1 MGDLI
6 NGNSSHYAMLRSPC
20 LNDGKALSLYLQR
33 WSSKAEQGAAMT
45 VEFEGVLLNNP
56 DKDREWGK
64 PFDVRRI
71 LQSGNRV
78 IVFWSDGTKTIVKR
92 SDDTDDDIYGAFTAA
107 LAIKVYGSNSQVN
120 RIIDRKHEHIDK
132 VNGKPYVV
140 SDYEKRKRVR
150 KWMKEKQKHEQKSD
164 Q

>member
-1 MGDLI
+1 MSEIYLTIDNDSYKIHPSELHYSLSSGEYPNVELKGLIEQLVVMGD
-6 NGNSSHYAMLRSPC
+6 RKT
-20 LNDGKALSLYLQR
+20 LN
-33 WSSKAEQGAAMT
+33 
-45 VEFEGVLLNNP
+45 P
-56 DKDREWGK
+56 I
-64 PFDVRRI
+64 RI

-78 IVFWSDGTKTIVKR
+78 IVFWSDDTKTIVKR

-132 VNGKPYVV
+132 INGKPYVV

-150 KWMKEKQKHEQKSD
+150 KWMKEKQKREQKSD

>member
-1 MGDLI
+1 M
-6 NGNSSHYAMLRSPC
+6 
-20 LNDGKALSLYLQR
+20 
-33 WSSKAEQGAAMT
+33 SKAFLKI
-45 VEFEGVLLNNP
+45 VEDNSKETYYELTPSIMSLDINPMYGSLEIKGVV
-56 DKDREWGK
+56 DRINKQKTMGLT
-64 PFDVRRI
+64 PVRI

-78 IVFWSDGTKTIVKR
+78 IVFWDDDSKTVVKR

-150 KWMKEKQKHEQKSD
+150 KWMKEKQKREQKSD

>member
-1 MGDLI
+1 MEDLLRGDR
-6 NGNSSHYAMLRSPC
+6 SHYAVLRSPC
-20 LNDGKALSLYLQR
+20 LNGGKSVSLYLQR
-33 WSSKAEQGAAMT
+33 WNSKIEQDAAMT
-45 VEFEGVLLNNP
+45 VEFEGVLLNES
-56 DKDREWGK
+56 DQDCERGK

-78 IVFWSDGTKTIVKR
+78 VVFWDDGSKTVVKR

-150 KWMKEKQKHEQKSD
+150 KWMKEKQKREQKSN

>member
-1 MGDLI
+1 MPKAFLKIVED
-6 NGNSSHYAMLRSPC
+6 NSEETYYELTPSV
-20 LNDGKALSLYLQR
+20 LSLDIHPMYASLEI
-33 WSSKAEQGAAMT
+33 K
-45 VEFEGVLLNNP
+45 GVV
-56 DKDREWGK
+56 DRINKQKTMGLT
-64 PFDVRRI
+64 PVRI

-78 IVFWSDGTKTIVKR
+78 IVFWDDGSKTVVKR

-150 KWMKEKQKHEQKSD
+150 KWMKEKQKREQKSN